1 MRKRTNFYQDT
12 PQAAEAV
19 RRRKN
24 RFVEKTGQI
33 VVVMSTWTGSGL
45 EFRTQIVPY
54 SDKFWTSS
62 IEHYSVAEAMD
73 SYSLEHG
80 EVD

>member
-1 MRKRTNFYQDT
+1 
-12 PQAAEAV
+12 
-19 RRRKN
+19 
-24 RFVEKTGQI
+24 
-33 VVVMSTWTGSGL
+33 MSTWTGSGL